1 MKGDT
6 FVQIEMKVSGLTI
19 DPITNTPIV
28 ILKDFQEKKAIPIWI
43 GIFEASAIATEL
55 EKIKFSRPMTHDLL
69 RDMLTVLEAMVT
81 RVEIHDVR
89 NNTFYAN
96 IVVTRD
102 NQDYTVDSRPSDA
115 IALALRA
122 NAPIFVHDKVIEKAR
137 NIDFD
142 PNASDV
148 DELKQEKMKE
158 FLENLSNDDFGKYKM

>member
-1 MKGDT
+1 M
-6 FVQIEMKVSGLTI
+6 QIEMKVSGLTI

-122 NAPIFVHDKVIEKAR
+122 NAPIFVHDTVIEKAR